1 MKYILEIILN
11 PKTNASLT
19 EEQLATIGPGHEKL
33 IGIISESGE
42 LVSMD
47 GIAEP
52 AKSTVVRVRDGKT
65 VTSEGS
71 LFEGEDY
78 FGGYYIVDVAS
89 QERAVELAA
98 MIPDVHW
105 SAVEVRPI
113 LEGPEEG

>member
-1 MKYILEIILN
+1 MKYMLQIIIN
-11 PKTNASLT
+11 PKIAESLT
-19 EEQLATIGPGHEKL
+19 EEQQATVGPAHEKL

-47 GIAEP
+47 GLAEP

-98 MIPDVHW
+98 MIPDAHW
-105 SAVEVRPI
+105 SAVEVRPF
-113 LEGPEEG
+113 LEMPEEG